1 MMKEMSLTRKILL
14 GIVSSPL
21 FVIGLCLCLLTIS
34 LLWFIIPI
42 LLLIT
47 LIDVIKGDEDA
58 LETAWGFL
66 KFWCLIGL
74 CVYFDTVWDY
84 ELFDY

>member
-1 MMKEMSLTRKILL
+1 MMKEMSLTRKVLL

-21 FVIGLCLCLLTIS
+21 FIFGLCFSLMTIS

-58 LETAWGFL
+58 WEMAWDFL

>member
-1 MMKEMSLTRKILL
+1 M
-14 GIVSSPL
+14 
-21 FVIGLCLCLLTIS
+21 
-34 LLWFIIPI
+34 
-42 LLLIT
+42 
-47 LIDVIKGDEDA
+47 IDLIKGEDDVWD
-58 LETAWGFL
+58 TFWGFL